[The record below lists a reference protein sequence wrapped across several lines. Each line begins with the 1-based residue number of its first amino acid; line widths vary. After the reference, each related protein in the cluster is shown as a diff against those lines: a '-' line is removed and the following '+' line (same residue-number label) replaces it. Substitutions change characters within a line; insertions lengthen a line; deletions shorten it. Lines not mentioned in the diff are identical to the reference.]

1 MNTKHARAVFL
12 MVSCLLSAT
21 ALAAANSYQ
30 STIDAFRHAGA
41 SASFFDR
48 SYGYAVFPTIGTGA
62 LGVGAAYGKGR
73 VYVHGRHIGDTTI
86 GQVSFGFQAGG
97 KGYSQIIFFKDKRAL
112 EEFQSGHFEFGAD
125 ASVIAITAGA
135 NADLATTGATAGAS
149 AGQHD
154 ARTEG
159 EYHKG
164 MAVFTLAKA
173 GLMYSAAVA
182 GQKFSYKPLG
192 AG

>member
-1 MNTKHARAVFL
+1 MKTNHGRAAFL
-12 MVSCLLSAT
+12 VVLCAFSA
-21 ALAAANSYQ
+21 AAAANSYQ
-30 STIDAFRHAGA
+30 SSIDAFKHAGA
-41 SASFFDR
+41 SASFFER
-48 SYGYAVFPTIGTGA
+48 SYAYAVFPTIATGA

-73 VYVHGRHIGDTTI
+73 VYVHGRYVGDTTM

-125 ASVIAITAGA
+125 ASVIAVTAGA
-135 NADLATTGATAGAS
+135 NAGLGTTGASAGAS

-159 EYHKG
+159 DYHKG

-182 GQKFSYKPLG
+182 GQKFSYKPRETG
-192 AG
+192 